1 MERSI
6 EETIN
11 KLKESLRKYIEATY
25 HISHPTII
33 KQRRDL
39 LDQIGVISQNP
50 YLESTPRYKTK
61 KSFGDLNLPSE
72 VLEIFATVSKSH
84 NGLPKMIHDPPY
96 EHQALSV
103 QKALNSKKSLFV
115 ITGTGSGKTECYL
128 LPILGKLAI
137 EAKNKGEEFK
147 RGPGVRALIL
157 YPMNALVNDQL
168 GRIRLL
174 FGDSR
179 IRNKFSA
186 WSGRPARFGRYTSR
200 TLYPGVR
207 NKIKDS
213 QNLSSL
219 EKYYIKHLED
229 AEDPSLPREQQQR
242 AEKLRKA
249 LQERGKWP
257 QKPNLREW
265 YGQKNTRWKDSGTGE
280 WKRCV
285 TLPEDTELLTRHEIQ
300 AAPPDILIT
309 NYSMLEYM
317 LMRPIEQPIFDL
329 TETWLRKNPEECLLL
344 VMDEA
349 HLYRGAGGSEVAL
362 LIRRLRA
369 RLDIPIE
376 RLQVICTSA
385 SFGEVEEASKFGSQL
400 TGIPVNQFETIK
412 SDFDW
417 KENPGDGTPEDAE
430 ALNKV
435 DLKRFY
441 NAVPSEKIKEV
452 KTFLEYR
459 SIRRDEPLEISL
471 YNSLVNFPVMKK
483 LINITM
489 GKAKRVDTL
498 GQELFKNVDRETSE
512 KALTAIVA
520 LACFARKN
528 LDEPGLLPC
537 RVHAFFRGLT
547 GLWACMDVNCNQKKV
562 EYADSPCGKLYTQPR
577 SACFCGARVLEFF
590 TCRRCGSAYARA
602 YTDNF
607 EDPQYLWS
615 EAGIDTG
622 ETNPREGLEPLDLLL
637 ESPKRDVEPANYDLI
652 TGRLN
657 PERLGDRSR
666 TVYLK
671 NNRSNDDAAN
681 HPGQFVPCGRCGAG
695 KKERPSEIQDHLT
708 KGDQPFQALITEQ
721 LMVQPPCK
729 EKTKFSPL
737 GGRKVLVFSDSRQTA
752 ARLAPTLKGYSL
764 KDTMR
769 PLIVSGFNR
778 FRALDQRLSLNDLY
792 MVVLIEANILGV
804 RLRPELNEGE
814 SFDAVYE
821 EVGKKVAGDILNR
834 REELFE
840 LKSDLR
846 AKSPCLALQEAWFF
860 CLTDK
865 YLGLEALALAS
876 IVERSSHTEEIKEF
890 PDVPGVATVPEQKLA
905 LARVW
910 IRYWQAGNLNF
921 WLDQM
926 PGNWWRNEVQEHK
939 GNFNS
944 MGRFLSSPQAK
955 DIFKNEW
962 LQPLLDRFA
971 ERRGDNKYR
980 LRGSELS
987 ISIEEDWAY
996 CNQCRETQHPFPGIR
1011 RCVYCGEDSVENINP
1026 RTDPTFQARK
1036 AYYRK
1041 STEELLE
1048 LNTSPMTLTAAE
1060 HTAQLN
1066 AAHADQVFAKGEEN
1080 ELLFQDVDLGLDT
1093 NPFAIDVIS
1102 CTTTME
1108 VGIDIGELS
1117 GVSLR
1122 NMPPARSNYQQR
1134 AGRAGRRGTALAT
1147 VTAFGSA
1154 DSHDEQYFNHP
1165 EQMICGKVKDPA
1177 LILDNIEISQR
1188 HVVAYLLQRY
1198 HRSKLRDD
1206 MGDIHQ
1212 NLFSVLGKVEEF
1224 KNNDSLLNRFDFEA
1238 WLVANEATLKNDI
1251 NLWLPVELDKGRE
1264 NLLKNIIKTTL
1275 RLIDQAID

>member
-1 MERSI
+1 MEGTI

-25 HISHPTII
+25 HIGHPSII
-33 KQRRDL
+33 QQRREL
-39 LDQIGVISQNP
+39 LDQVGVISQNP

-61 KSFGDLNLPSE
+61 NLFGDLDLPEE
-72 VLEIFATVSKSH
+72 VLEIFTMVSKPS
-84 NGLPKMIHDPPY
+84 NGLPKLIHDPPY

-103 QKALNSKKSLFV
+103 QKALHSKKSLFV

-137 EAKNKGEEFK
+137 EAKNKSEEFN
-147 RGPGVRALIL
+147 RRPAVRALIL

-207 NKIKDS
+207 NKNKDS
-213 QNLSSL
+213 ENLSSL

-229 AEDPSLPREQQQR
+229 AEDSSLPREQRQR
-242 AEKLRKA
+242 AENLCKA
-249 LQERGKWP
+249 LQKRGKWP
-257 QKPNLREW
+257 QKPDLRAW
-265 YGQKNTRWKDSGTGE
+265 YGQKNTRWRDSGTGE
-280 WKRCV
+280 WRRCV

-317 LMRPIEQPIFDL
+317 LMRPIEQPIFDQ
-329 TETWLRKNPEECLLL
+329 TVTWLRNNPDERLLL

-349 HLYRGAGGSEVAL
+349 HLYRGAGGAEVAL

-385 SFGEVEEASKFGSQL
+385 SFGEIEEASKFGSQL
-400 TGIPVNQFETIK
+400 TGIHVNQFETIK
-412 SDFDW
+412 SDFDL
-417 KENPGDGTPEDAE
+417 KENPGDGTPEDAQ

-435 DLKRFY
+435 DLKKFY
-441 NAVPSEKIKEV
+441 DAPPSEKIKAV
-452 KTFLEYR
+452 KTFLDYR
-459 SIRRDEPLEISL
+459 SISGDEPLEISL
-471 YNSLVNFPVMKK
+471 HKSLENFPVMKK

-489 GKAKRVDTL
+489 EKAQRVDSL
-498 GQELFKNVDRETSE
+498 GQELFKNVDKKTSA
-512 KALTAIVA
+512 KALTAIIA

-528 LDEPGLLPC
+528 LGEPGLLPC

-547 GLWACMDVNCNQKKV
+547 GLWACMDANCNQKKD
-562 EYADSPCGKLYTQPR
+562 EHADSPCGKLYTQPR
-577 SACFCGARVLEFF
+577 SECLCGARVLEFF
-590 TCRRCGSAYARA
+590 TCRKCGSAYARA
-602 YTDNF
+602 YTDNV
-607 EDPQYLWS
+607 EDPKYLWR
-615 EAGIDTG
+615 EAGINTG
-622 ETNPREGLEPLDLLL
+622 ETNPQEGLEPLDLLL
-637 ESPKRDVEPANYDLI
+637 ECPKHEVEPADYDLT

-666 TVYLK
+666 KVFLK
-671 NNRSNDDAAN
+671 NNRSNDDTAN
-681 HPGQFVPCGRCGAG
+681 RPGQFVPCGRCSAG
-695 KKERPSEIQDHLT
+695 KKESPSEIQDHLT
-708 KGDQPFQALITEQ
+708 KGDQPFQALIKEQ
-721 LMVQPPCK
+721 IMVQPPCK
-729 EKTKFSPL
+729 EKTNFSPL

-778 FRALDQRLSLNDLY
+778 FKNLNQRLSLNDLY
-792 MVVLIEANILGV
+792 MVVLIEANILEV

-814 SFDAVYE
+814 SFDTLYE
-821 EVGKKVAGDILNR
+821 EVGRKVRGDILNR
-834 REELFE
+834 SEDLSE

-846 AKSPCLALQEAWFF
+846 SENPCFALQEAWFF

-876 IVERSSHTEEIKEF
+876 IVERSIHTEEIKEF
-890 PDVPGVATVPEQKLA
+890 PDVPGIATNPEQKLA
-905 LARVW
+905 LARAW
-910 IRYWQAGNLNF
+910 IRYWQTGNLNF

-926 PGNWWRNEVQEHK
+926 PGQWSRNEVQEHK
-939 GNFNS
+939 GNFNP
-944 MGRFLSSPQAK
+944 MKRFLSSSQAK
-955 DIFKNEW
+955 DIFKREW
-962 LQPLLDRFA
+962 IQPLLDRFT
-971 ERRGDNKYR
+971 ERRGDKYR
-980 LRGSELS
+980 LKGRELS
-987 ISIEEDWAY
+987 ISVEESWAY
-996 CNQCRETQHPFPGIR
+996 CDQCRETQHRFPGIR
-1011 RCVYCGEDSVENINP
+1011 RCVYCGEDSVVNIDP
-1026 RTDPTFQARK
+1026 KTDPTFQARK

-1048 LNTSPMTLTAAE
+1048 LGISPMTLIAAE

-1134 AGRAGRRGTALAT
+1134 AGRAGRRGTALST

-1154 DSHDEQYFNHP
+1154 DSHDEQYFAHP

-1198 HRSKLRDD
+1198 HRSKLQDD
-1206 MGDIHQ
+1206 MEDNHQ
-1212 NLFSVLGKVEEF
+1212 NLFSVLGTVKDF
-1224 KNNDSLLNRFDFEA
+1224 KDNNSLLNRFDFET
-1238 WLVANEATLKNDI
+1238 WLTENETNLKNDI
-1251 NLWLPVELDKGRE
+1251 NLWLPIELEEGRE
-1264 NLLKNIIKTTL
+1264 NLLSNIVKTTL
-1275 RLIDQAID
+1275 NLINQAID